1 MTRQGLLLSISAY
14 DTLLCSIGLH
24 HVHLSDGKTEAQMG
38 SMIQG
43 SNSHL

>member
-24 HVHLSDGKTEAQMG
+24 HVHLSDGETEAQMG